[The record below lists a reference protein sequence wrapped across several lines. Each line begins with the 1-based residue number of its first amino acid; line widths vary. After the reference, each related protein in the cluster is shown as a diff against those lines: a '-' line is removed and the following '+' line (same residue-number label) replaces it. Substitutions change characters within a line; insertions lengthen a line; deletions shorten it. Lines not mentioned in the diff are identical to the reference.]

1 MKTIYVTDDG
11 KEFADQDEARRWE
24 DAIGLEDSIRLYLNQ
39 ANPDLTPKAIT
50 QRTNIILAWEMVRN
64 DVLMAEGPVKSVA

>member
-11 KEFADQDEARRWE
+11 KEFADQDDARRWE
-24 DAIGLEDSIRLYLNQ
+24 NALGVEDQVRMYLNQ
-39 ANPDLTPKAIT
+39 LNPELTPKAIT
-50 QRTNIILAWEMVRN
+50 QRTNIILAWERDRT

>member
-11 KEFADQDEARRWE
+11 KEFDDHDEAKRWE
-24 DAIGLEDSIRLYLNQ
+24 SALGMEGMVRMYLNQ
-39 ANPDLTPKAIT
+39 QNPELMPKAIT
-50 QRTNIILAWEMVRN
+50 QRTNIILAWERDRN

>member
-11 KEFADQDEARRWE
+11 KEFADQDEAKRWE
-24 DAIGLEDSIRLYLNQ
+24 SALGMEGAVRMYLNQ
-39 ANPDLTPKAIT
+39 QNPELTPKAIT
-50 QRTNIILAWEMVRN
+50 QRANIILAWERDRE

>member
-11 KEFADQDEARRWE
+11 KEFADHDEAKRWE
-24 DAIGLEDSIRLYLNQ
+24 STLGLETTIRSYLNQ
-39 ANPDLTPKAIT
+39 LNPDLTPKAIT
-50 QRTNIILAWEMVRN
+50 QRTNIILAWERDRS

>member
-24 DAIGLEDSIRLYLNQ
+24 NALGLESAIRTYLNGV
-39 ANPDLTPKAIT
+39 NPDLTPKAIT
-50 QRTNIILAWEMVRN
+50 QRTNIILAWERDRN
-64 DVLMAEGPVKSVA
+64 EVLMADGPMKSVA

>member
-24 DAIGLEDSIRLYLNQ
+24 DALGLEGTIRMYLNRVT
-39 ANPDLTPKAIT
+39 PDLTPKAIT
-50 QRTNIILAWEMVRN
+50 QRTNIILAWERDRN
-64 DVLMAEGPVKSVA
+64 EVLMAEGPMKSVA